1 MTRTGLKVQL
11 DETSG
16 SPGLSAAIGLASRR
30 SWLGRALGLGAGWA
44 GVGLAGCASR
54 HPGGRMVSAA
64 ADTGAGPSAG
74 SPASPQAPADGP
86 APAPAARVLPFSTG
100 AVGTAPPGWLPY
112 AVRRDL
118 THTRYAVVHDGGRR
132 VLNARA
138 SASATGL
145 RCAVDIDP
153 AAFGHLQFSWRVQ
166 HVPTQANVA
175 AAEHDDCPAR
185 IIVAFAGDDTRLPLR
200 DRLFYE
206 QVELFTGQRLPFAT
220 LMYVWDGGGHA
231 PETVH
236 RNHRTARIQYLT
248 VESGA
253 QRAGHWLHYERDVVA
268 DYRRVFGEAPGNI
281 IGVGVLTD
289 ADALKVDLEAWY
301 GDITL
306 ASTSARA
313 APAANPAAPPAGKG

>member
-1 MTRTGLKVQL
+1 MRSAGLNRLHGKAL
-11 DETSG
+11 ESG
-16 SPGLSAAIGLASRR
+16 ATPALPLSATRR
-30 SWLGRALGLGAGWA
+30 AWLVDALGLAGTLACA
-44 GVGLAGCASR
+44 GLSGCAINPS
-54 HPGGRMVSAA
+54 PVAL
-64 ADTGAGPSAG
+64 TPPVGPAVDI
-74 SPASPQAPADGP
+74 PLPAPAD
-86 APAPAARVLPFSTG
+86 RVLPFSTG
-100 AVGTAPPGWLPY
+100 SLGTAPSGWLPY

-118 THTRYAVVHDGGRR
+118 TRTRYAVVRDGDRR

-138 SASATGL
+138 AASATGL

-153 AAFGHLQFSWRVQ
+153 VAFGHLQFSWRVKN
-166 HVPTQANVA
+166 VPTHANVA

-185 IIVAFAGDDTRLPLR
+185 IIVAFGGDDTRLPLR
-200 DRLFYE
+200 DRLFFE

-236 RNHRTARIQYLT
+236 RNHRSARIQYLT

-253 QRAGHWLHYERDVVA
+253 QRAGRWLRYERDVVA

-289 ADALKVDLEAWY
+289 ADALKIELEAWY

-306 ASTSARA
+306 TSASA
-313 APAANPAAPPAGKG
+313 SAPSSPPARLPSAAGTS

>member
-1 MTRTGLKVQL
+1 MTQADATRFNDMAQGGGAAP
-11 DETSG
+11 SA
-16 SPGLSAAIGLASRR
+16 PGPASRR
-30 SWLGRALGLGAGWA
+30 AWLAGALGLGAGWA
-44 GVGLAGCASR
+44 GLGLTGCALKLPTGAPTATPSDA
-54 HPGGRMVSAA
+54 PGKSPDMPPAA
-64 ADTGAGPSAG
+64 A
-74 SPASPQAPADGP
+74 PAAVEP
-86 APAPAARVLPFSTG
+86 PAPAARVLPFSTG
-100 AVGTAPPGWLPY
+100 DLGTAPTGWLPY

-118 THTRYAVVHDGGRR
+118 TRTRYAVVRDGDRR

-138 SASATGL
+138 AASATGL

-153 AAFGHLQFSWRVQ
+153 AAFGRLQFSWRAQ
-166 HVPTQANVA
+166 NVPSQADVA

-185 IIVAFAGDDTRLPLR
+185 IIVAFGGDDTRLPLR

-253 QRAGHWLHYERDVVA
+253 QRAGRWLHYERDVVA
-268 DYRRVFGEAPGNI
+268 DYQRVFGEAPGHI
-281 IGVGVLTD
+281 VGVGVLTD
-289 ADALKVDLEAWY
+289 ADALKIDLEAWY

-306 ASTSARA
+306 A
-313 APAANPAAPPAGKG
+313 

>member
-1 MTRTGLKVQL
+1 MTQADATRFNDTA
-11 DETSG
+11 
-16 SPGLSAAIGLASRR
+16 PGGGAAPSAPGPASRR
-30 SWLGRALGLGAGWA
+30 AWLAGALGLGAGWA
-44 GVGLAGCASR
+44 GLGLTGCALKLPTGAPTATPSDA
-54 HPGGRMVSAA
+54 PGKSPDMPPAA
-64 ADTGAGPSAG
+64 A
-74 SPASPQAPADGP
+74 PAAVEP
-86 APAPAARVLPFSTG
+86 PAPAARVLPFSTG
-100 AVGTAPPGWLPY
+100 DLGTAPTGWLPY

-118 THTRYAVVHDGGRR
+118 TRTRYAVVRDGDRR

-138 SASATGL
+138 AASATGL

-153 AAFGHLQFSWRVQ
+153 AAFGRLQFSWRAQ
-166 HVPTQANVA
+166 NVPSQANVA

-185 IIVAFAGDDTRLPLR
+185 IIVAFGGDDTRLPLR

-253 QRAGHWLHYERDVVA
+253 QRAGRWLHYERDVVA
-268 DYRRVFGEAPGNI
+268 DYQRVFGEAPGHI
-281 IGVGVLTD
+281 VGVGVLTD
-289 ADALKVDLEAWY
+289 ADALKIDLEAWY

-306 ASTSARA
+306 A
-313 APAANPAAPPAGKG
+313 

>member
-1 MTRTGLKVQL
+1 MTQADATRLNDTARDG
-11 DETSG
+11 G
-16 SPGLSAAIGLASRR
+16 AAPNAPGPASRR
-30 SWLGRALGLGAGWA
+30 AWLAGALGLGAGWA
-44 GVGLAGCASR
+44 GLVLTGCALN
-54 HPGGRMVSAA
+54 P
-64 ADTGAGPSAG
+64 PSAVPTAAL
-74 SPASPQAPADGP
+74 SEAPETASAPAP
-86 APAPAARVLPFSTG
+86 AAVEPPAPAARVLPFSNG
-100 AVGTAPPGWLPY
+100 ELGSAPTGWLPY

-118 THTRYAVVHDGGRR
+118 TRTRYAVVRDGDRR

-138 SASATGL
+138 AASATGL

-153 AAFGHLQFSWRVQ
+153 AAFGHLQFSWRAQ
-166 HVPTQANVA
+166 NVPSQANVA

-185 IIVAFAGDDTRLPLR
+185 IIVAFGGDDTRLPLR

-253 QRAGHWLHYERDVVA
+253 QRAGRWLHYERDVVA
-268 DYRRVFGEAPGNI
+268 DYQRVFGEAPGSI

-289 ADALKVDLEAWY
+289 ADALKIDLEAWY

-313 APAANPAAPPAGKG
+313 APAARPAGKG